1 MTVRVNF
8 INGDYWENDPV
19 YEIGENFRDKEIY
32 LEYPDKF
39 DHNVLACTSF
49 KKDKIKNIQID
60 MEKE

>member
-8 INGDYWENDPV
+8 INGDFWENDPV
-19 YEIGENFRDKEIY
+19 YEIGEKYRDKEIY
-32 LEYPDKF
+32 LEYPDKY
-39 DHNVLACTSF
+39 DHNVLTSTSF